1 MASYI
6 ITQKRSTIG
15 LRKEVREYLKSLGL
29 KKIGSKS
36 SIIKSASSDSL
47 VRKVS
52 HLITYEVLES

>member
-1 MASYI
+1 MASYHI
-6 ITQKRSTIG
+6 IQKRSTIG
-15 LRKEVREYLKSLGL
+15 LRKEVKEYLKSLGL

-36 SIIKSASSDSL
+36 SIIKSSSSDAL